1 MNDPDAVA
9 AAVARNVHAL
19 RMRRSWT
26 LDVLAAR
33 SGVSKGMLV
42 QIEQGRTNPS
52 IGTICRVANALGVA
66 VPRLVE
72 VAEAP
77 PVRVVRA
84 AEAAELWRGD
94 AGSVARLLIGSDG
107 PDLVEMW
114 DWRIAHGDGYD
125 GEAHAPGTREI
136 LYVLEGTLTLSLGAG
151 PRGVAHLVRAGDA
164 VLFRAD
170 RPHRYAN
177 EGRRPLRFIMVVTE
191 PPVESEPLATDL
203 SNTEPT
209 SPALE

>member
-1 MNDPDAVA
+1 
-9 AAVARNVHAL
+9 
-19 RMRRSWT
+19 
-26 LDVLAAR
+26 
-33 SGVSKGMLV
+33 MLV

-84 AEAAELWRGD
+84 AEAAELWHGEG
-94 AGSVARLLIGSDG
+94 GSVARLLVGSDG
-107 PDLVEMW
+107 PDLAEMW
-114 DWRIAHGDGYD
+114 DWRMAAGEHYD
-125 GEAHAPGTREI
+125 GEAHAPGTREL
-136 LYVLEGTLTLSLGAG
+136 LYVLDGTLTLRLGGTGTDTKPNRRERGAKGAG
-151 PRGVAHLVRAGDA
+151 RSAPQSAGHLVRAGDA

-177 EGRRPLRFIMVVTE
+177 EGKRPLRFVMVVIE
-191 PPVESEPLATDL
+191 PPAEPPGETLSPGVSATAESVP
-203 SNTEPT
+203 
-209 SPALE
+209 